1 MSASTNST
9 RTTSRSAASARDVG
23 VVHPFLVDVDCAGN
37 PEPTAHLRAVARA
50 LEPDLLVGW
59 VDDSAAA
66 GAPDLFAAHYSLLD
80 QDVVLRARAPDELPG
95 APGDDPP
102 PRIPRPPEQV
112 AAEVR
117 ARLAERAARV
127 PLLGLVLAGGRS
139 ERMGRPK
146 WAIEYHGAP
155 QVRVLHELLSRFC
168 EGTYVSIREEQLA
181 EPVLAGL
188 PHVVDAFRGFGPLGG
203 ILTAMNGRRDA
214 AWLVLACDLPGVT
227 AATVERLLAARA
239 PFRFATAYRSSSD
252 GLPEPLV
259 AVYEPKARLRL
270 FQTAGMGYDCPRKM
284 LINSRCEVVDGAD
297 AVELANVNS
306 PDDYALAVARLKPGG
321 AA

>member
-1 MSASTNST
+1 MSGSAMSGITASG
-9 RTTSRSAASARDVG
+9 RDVSF
-23 VVHPFLVDVDCAGN
+23 VHPFLVDVDCAGH

-50 LEPDLLVGW
+50 LGPDLLVGW
-59 VDDSAAA
+59 VDADPASA
-66 GAPDLFAAHYSLLD
+66 GTPDLFAAHYSLLD
-80 QDVVLRARAPDELPG
+80 HDAVLRARSPDELPG
-95 APGDDPP
+95 APGVD
-102 PRIPRPPEQV
+102 PRPRAPLPPEKA

-117 ARLAERAARV
+117 AVLAERAAQV

-146 WAIEYHGAP
+146 WAIEYHGAA
-155 QVRVLHELLSRFC
+155 QVRVLHELLSRYTD
-168 EGTYVSIREEQLA
+168 EAYVSIREDQLA

-227 AATVERLLAARA
+227 DETVERLLAARA
-239 PFRFATAYRSSSD
+239 PLKFATAYRSPSD
-252 GLPEPLV
+252 GLPEPLI

-284 LINSRCEVVDGAD
+284 LINSRCELVEGAG

-306 PDDYALAVARLKPGG
+306 PDDYALAVDRLGTGG
-321 AA
+321 A